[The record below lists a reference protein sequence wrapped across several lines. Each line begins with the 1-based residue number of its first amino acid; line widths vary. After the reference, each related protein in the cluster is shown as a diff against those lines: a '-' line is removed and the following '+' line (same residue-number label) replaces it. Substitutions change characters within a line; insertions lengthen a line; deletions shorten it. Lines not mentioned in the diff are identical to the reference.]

1 MKRFQK
7 ILVDAGYD
15 LGAYGPNKDGID
27 GAPGDKTFK
36 AATAYAKKLY
46 KARKFKWHKKDLIW
60 LRMSDDFTDKF
71 SDYCLTICW
80 GKVVRISNAT
90 TKPGK
95 YWVTNPVRVGGITGT
110 GIQLEGQ
117 IIGSHKYHAK
127 PKSKWGDA
135 GWIEQ
140 IKNIFIAR
148 DGNKDNILDRE
159 IITVAPRWYG
169 FFMHA
174 MGRGNRIWNWSAGCL
189 GLPLAQW
196 QVNVDPYFEDGDII
210 NDNIILIS

>member
-1 MKRFQK
+1 MKIFQK
-7 ILVDAGYD
+7 ILVDNGYD
-15 LGAYGPNKDGID
+15 LGSYGPNKDGVD
-27 GAPGDKTFK
+27 GAPGDKTYK

-46 KARKFKWHKKDLIW
+46 KARKFKWHQKDLIW
-60 LRMSDDFTDKF
+60 LRMSDEFTDKF
-71 SDYCLTICW
+71 SDYCLTVCW

-90 TKPGK
+90 TKPGD
-95 YWVTNPVRVGGITGT
+95 YWITNPVTVGGITGA

-117 IIGSHKYHAK
+117 IIGSHKYIK
-127 PKSKWGDA
+127 GKNKWKGF
-135 GWIEQ
+135 GYFRQ
-140 IKNIFIAR
+140 IKNIFVAR

-159 IITVAPRWYG
+159 IITVAPKWYG

-196 QVNVDPYFEDGDII
+196 KVNVDPYFEDGDII
-210 NDNIILIS
+210 NDNIISI